1 MKKLIPGL
9 MANSSNFYLTLF
21 ILMIVPGIILFFAA
35 QSGSG
40 NLVYVCLAIIVVAN
54 AAAVFNKI

>member
-1 MKKLIPGL
+1 MFSGL
-9 MANSSNFYLTLF
+9 MANSSTFYLTLF

-40 NLVYVCLAIIVVAN
+40 NLVYVCLTIIVMAN
-54 AAAVFNKI
+54 AAAVFKKI